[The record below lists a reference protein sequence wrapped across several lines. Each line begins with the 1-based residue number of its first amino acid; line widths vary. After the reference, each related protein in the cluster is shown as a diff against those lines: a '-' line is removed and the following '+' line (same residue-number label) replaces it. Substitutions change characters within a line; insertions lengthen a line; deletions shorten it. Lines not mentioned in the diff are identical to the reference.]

1 MLSTIFTVYAGGAA
15 SAGCKKRGAMKN
27 TNAKIAM
34 CPSAETKI
42 AAKYPTRDGCSS
54 PLWSEDATFSAHFAP
69 LVPAAVPSFGISVTI
84 PTFSIPAALIAAIV
98 RITSPYGT

>member
-15 SAGCKKRGAMKN
+15 SSGCKKRGAMKN
-27 TNAKIAM
+27 TVKNSAA

-42 AAKYPTRDGCSS
+42 AAKYPNRDGCSS
-54 PLWSEDATFSAHFAP
+54 PLWSRDATLSAHFAP
-69 LVPAAVPSFGISVTI
+69 ASVPPAAGISVTI

-98 RITSPYGT
+98 RITSP

>member
-15 SAGCKKRGAMKN
+15 SAGCKNRGATKN
-27 TNAKIAM
+27 TKAKIAI

-42 AAKYPTRDGCSS
+42 AAKYPSRDGLSS
-54 PLWSEDATFSAHFAP
+54 PLWSGDAKFSAHFAL
-69 LVPAAVPSFGISVTI
+69 LVPVSVGISVTI

-98 RITSPYGT
+98 RITWPYGT